1 MSPTPKNTQ
10 VREDEDEDRG
20 RAEAPEVDEWDE
32 EEPTSVKYSEDRE
45 IDFDEDDL
53 ADDIELDDLFAMEGP
68 DA

>member
-1 MSPTPKNTQ
+1 MSPTSKNTQ
-10 VREDEDEDRG
+10 AREDEDED

-32 EEPTSVKYSEDRE
+32 EPTSVSYSDERE